1 VIEQYRDELEIQIR
15 GTTDDQRIADEQRIA
30 DDREAV
36 ASDLLNILHK
46 SVPIYFFLE
55 KKNLSPHSSIPIQ
68 SIATNGPSLVSGI
81 EASSNPRLIKS
92 CC

>member
-15 GTTDDQRIADEQRIA
+15 GTTNEQRIA

-46 SVPIYFFLE
+46 SVSMMHCRDRIDTDRVVCC
-55 KKNLSPHSSIPIQ
+55 SIPIQ
-68 SIATNGPSLVSGI
+68 SIATNGPSLVCLTVTSTKLRQVLNNVLG
-81 EASSNPRLIKS
+81 P
-92 CC
+92 